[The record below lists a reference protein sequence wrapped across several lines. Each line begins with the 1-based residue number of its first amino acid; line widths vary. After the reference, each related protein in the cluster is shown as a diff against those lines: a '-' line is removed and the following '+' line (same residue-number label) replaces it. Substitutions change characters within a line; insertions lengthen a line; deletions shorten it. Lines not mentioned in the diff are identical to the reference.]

1 MSFTT
6 EESDYLLTLLD
17 TQLFT
22 LLSRVTRWQTHSL
35 SQAQYDRQVAETL
48 TPNLTLMTQI
58 VTKLAPTVSDQTQ
71 LGALQ
76 VGLTKLTDA
85 TTYQLTT
92 TQLNLANERRMNRH
106 RR

>member
-1 MSFTT
+1 MAFTT
-6 EESDYLLTLLD
+6 AESDYLLTLLD

-48 TPNLTLMTQI
+48 TPNLALMTSI
-58 VTKLAPTVSDQTQ
+58 LTKLTPTVSDQTQ

-76 VGLTKLTDA
+76 LGLEKLTAA
-85 TTYQLTT
+85 TTYQLTA
-92 TQLNLANERRMNRH
+92 TQLSLANERRLSRH